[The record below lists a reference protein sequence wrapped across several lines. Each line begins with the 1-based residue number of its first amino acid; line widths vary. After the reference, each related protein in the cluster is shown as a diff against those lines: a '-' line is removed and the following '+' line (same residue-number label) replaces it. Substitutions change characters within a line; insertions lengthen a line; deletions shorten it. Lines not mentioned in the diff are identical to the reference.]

1 MFEREIKFI
10 YDFNVNQVKK
20 LGNSFAFNSLTT
32 VGIHPAILKYISAE
46 IDYLIYEDRKKIVEN
61 SNFDYTSER
70 INKYFIQINDEIRK
84 EKRLSVEYVNQLII
98 HATSFTVNFLAQPK
112 WALTKLIF
120 AKENILSVNEVRQ
133 ILKYPF
139 YYSHLYDL
147 LEKIIVKKKFVS
159 MDKSEFEN
167 LVDKIYRQLFSD
179 YSERIMD
186 SVLYSMAD
194 FFNVGSIHKTNIP
207 YFALEL
213 FLKEKR
219 LDTYLE
225 RLNASIPEDAKQS
238 YDIFELKKIIYAP
251 IPVKKGNYL
260 DRVVKQ
266 EEPQI
271 LFSSDKKKEE
281 VSREMESTI
290 EVKDVSAETGISEQA
305 VIEIVT
311 EPESESSKEI
321 EEAPEEVIEQESS
334 EPQFESEILPSDV
347 KGEDE
352 TEEQAGEFIQEIPEG
367 EINSSESEITEVI
380 EDKEKLVEETTGE
393 QESTEWTD
401 LFEAPEEVK
410 ETAEDETA
418 DNRSVQDEE
427 FIKELSAEP
436 ELESEPPVQ
445 EESVGEEEAEEEL
458 SQVTSEVT
466 EEKEENKFF
475 DKKIEWES
483 EPEEV
488 QSGEEAEPKNE
499 ETLENIPKEETVD
512 LDYSSE
518 VPLVSESENL
528 ISAEKSEQE
537 NDEKKNE
544 EGKNIEPVEESSVTE
559 DETIELKPDES
570 VYEKENLETVIDE
583 KDLLMLEE
591 DFDESYFN
599 ILEEDELEKEEEKLS
614 GLGEEAQEDF
624 VENEV
629 LEESVEVENPKP
641 EEGSKVLE
649 EINDEIKNLSDDS
662 ELEFKIDELEKIEE
676 PELEKSEEEPSEVIE
691 EKSLTAEEKVV
702 EEVTIVKE
710 NKPVKFEKDISY
722 FFKGKN
728 IDRIISRIFDDDA
741 EDFAQTFEKL
751 SECNSIK
758 EAFASLDALFESN
771 RVKPTSKEAVLIT
784 DIVTEYFNQK

>member
-238 YDIFELKKIIYAP
+238 HDIIELKKIIYAP

-334 EPQFESEILPSDV
+334 EPQFESEIFPSDV
-347 KGEDE
+347 KGED
-352 TEEQAGEFIQEIPEG
+352 
-367 EINSSESEITEVI
+367 
-380 EDKEKLVEETTGE
+380 
-393 QESTEWTD
+393 
-401 LFEAPEEVK
+401 
-410 ETAEDETA
+410 
-418 DNRSVQDEE
+418 
-427 FIKELSAEP
+427 
-436 ELESEPPVQ
+436 
-445 EESVGEEEAEEEL
+445 
-458 SQVTSEVT
+458 
-466 EEKEENKFF
+466 
-475 DKKIEWES
+475 
-483 EPEEV
+483 
-488 QSGEEAEPKNE
+488 
-499 ETLENIPKEETVD
+499 
-512 LDYSSE
+512 
-518 VPLVSESENL
+518 NL
-528 ISAEKSEQE
+528 
-537 NDEKKNE
+537 
-544 EGKNIEPVEESSVTE
+544 
-559 DETIELKPDES
+559 
-570 VYEKENLETVIDE
+570 
-583 KDLLMLEE
+583 
-591 DFDESYFN
+591 
-599 ILEEDELEKEEEKLS
+599 
-614 GLGEEAQEDF
+614 
-624 VENEV
+624 
-629 LEESVEVENPKP
+629 
-641 EEGSKVLE
+641 
-649 EINDEIKNLSDDS
+649 
-662 ELEFKIDELEKIEE
+662 
-676 PELEKSEEEPSEVIE
+676 
-691 EKSLTAEEKVV
+691 
-702 EEVTIVKE
+702 
-710 NKPVKFEKDISY
+710 
-722 FFKGKN
+722 
-728 IDRIISRIFDDDA
+728 
-741 EDFAQTFEKL
+741 
-751 SECNSIK
+751 
-758 EAFASLDALFESN
+758 
-771 RVKPTSKEAVLIT
+771 
-784 DIVTEYFNQK
+784 